1 MAHRTQNDG
10 TSGDVVIRSGPP
22 ASGGGGGSW
31 GGGGFGGNRV
41 GASGNFGGPSAK
53 TIALRKKARQA
64 QKEKAARDAADAAAR
79 AQEQARVQTRQQ
91 LLAEQARRHGTV
103 RAEIDQGF
111 AARTA
116 QLASSL
122 EQEISSARQPHASGS
137 SSERWQ
143 LYLITKEKNEIDGLI
158 ARKAS
163 ELSAKNIVAHSF
175 DGHDPL
181 TRTPADY
188 LMRLDQFGEALDS
201 GYQAWANAYTAAHES
216 RLLSAQIISLT
227 EKSNGL
233 ASHHAEQTIVWRE
246 REALWERH
254 RQIAEQRDARI
265 RFKQQADADTRIERI
280 RQANTLTLPASSLA
294 AGGVVLTPQGVLI
307 AQEAAAVLENAVQA
321 GIKGLID
328 LGRIAL
334 KTGPVFI
341 TGMLESP
348 VLGNAELTAEQR
360 NRLFYAV
367 GVPAKT
373 LEL

>member
-1 MAHRTQNDG
+1 
-10 TSGDVVIRSGPP
+10 
-22 ASGGGGGSW
+22 
-31 GGGGFGGNRV
+31 
-41 GASGNFGGPSAK
+41 
-53 TIALRKKARQA
+53 
-64 QKEKAARDAADAAAR
+64 
-79 AQEQARVQTRQQ
+79 
-91 LLAEQARRHGTV
+91 
-103 RAEIDQGF
+103 
-111 AARTA
+111 
-116 QLASSL
+116 
-122 EQEISSARQPHASGS
+122 
-137 SSERWQ
+137 
-143 LYLITKEKNEIDGLI
+143 
-158 ARKAS
+158 
-163 ELSAKNIVAHSF
+163 
-175 DGHDPL
+175 
-181 TRTPADY
+181 
-188 LMRLDQFGEALDS
+188 MRLDQFGEALDS

-216 RLLSAQIISLT
+216 RLLNAQIISLT

-246 REALWERH
+246 REAHWERL
-254 RQIAEQRDARI
+254 RQFAEQRDARI

-307 AQEAAAVLENAVQA
+307 AQEVAAVLENAVQA

-348 VLGNAELTAEQR
+348 VLGNSELTAEQR